1 MWLFRGPRSVE
12 GVRIALHQTRATG
25 LRALDSAA
33 ARAAARGARL
43 LLTPELS
50 LTGYALGDSVPEHA
64 EPSDGPAAAAV
75 ARIAEEHGV
84 AVVYG
89 YPERATADGPVH
101 NAVQLISAGGVALAN
116 YRKTHLYGPY
126 ETEHYTPGT
135 RLPVQAELA
144 GLRVGLLI
152 CYDVEFPEAVRAHAL
167 AGTDLLLVPTALMRT
182 FETVARTL
190 VPARAF
196 ESQLYIAYANRVGR
210 ESGPQA
216 GTAAGPEAGR
226 EAGPGAEFDFA
237 GLSCVAAP
245 DGTVPVRAD
254 DSSPDL
260 LLADIDPALLRAS
273 RERNPYLADRRPELY
288 SL

>member
-1 MWLFRGPRSVE
+1 M
-12 GVRIALHQTRATG
+12 RIALHQTRATG
-25 LRALDSAA
+25 LRALDDAA
-33 ARAAARGARL
+33 ARAAAQGARL

-50 LTGYALGDSVPEHA
+50 LTGYALGDRVAQYA
-64 EPSDGPAAAAV
+64 EPGDGPAAAAV
-75 ARIAEEHGV
+75 ARIAQRHGV

-89 YPERATADGPVH
+89 YPERAAAGGSLH
-101 NAVQLISAGGVALAN
+101 NAVQLISDEGVALAN

-126 ETEHYTPGT
+126 EAEHYTPGT

-144 GLRVGLLI
+144 GLRIGLLV

-167 AGTDLLLVPTALMRT
+167 AGTDLLLVPTALMRS

-196 ESQLYIAYANRVGR
+196 ESQLYIAYANRVGH
-210 ESGPQA
+210 
-216 GTAAGPEAGR
+216 EAPRG
-226 EAGPGAEFDFA
+226 AGPGAEFDFA

-254 DSSPDL
+254 DSSPAL